1 MNEKTAIPDP
11 TYTHDCDNCIY
22 LGSYQPAVPYDL
34 YLSKAGKTLAV
45 PYDLYLCEASKTLV
59 ARWGSEGYQYAS
71 GLALITH
78 DFAIAAA
85 ARRALAYYMGIT
97 NYWEV

>member
-1 MNEKTAIPDP
+1 MKEKTAIPDP
-11 TYTHDCDNCIY
+11 IYKHNCDVCVF
-22 LGSYQPAVPYDL
+22 LGSYQLVHD
-34 YLSKAGKTLAV
+34 
-45 PYDLYLCEASKTLV
+45 YDLYLCEACKTV
-59 ARWGSEGYQYAS
+59 IARWGSEGYQYDS

-78 DFAIAAA
+78 YPATAVA